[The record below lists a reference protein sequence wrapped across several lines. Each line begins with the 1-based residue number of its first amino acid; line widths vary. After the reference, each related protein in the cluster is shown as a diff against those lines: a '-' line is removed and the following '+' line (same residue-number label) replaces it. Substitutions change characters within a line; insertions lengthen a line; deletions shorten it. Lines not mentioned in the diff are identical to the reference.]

1 MLGTLT
7 KRSNIYIS
15 EEKVE
20 MPEQNTPRGTPTN
33 VCQTPRFETQV
44 FFSPSL
50 GENALES
57 FTQPAQGFL
66 GRYSSG
72 KCLRVICRK
81 NKQ

>member
-33 VCQTPRFETQV
+33 VCQTPRSETQV
-44 FFSPSL
+44 FFFPKP
-50 GENALES
+50 GRES
-57 FTQPAQGFL
+57 FRELYTTGS
-66 GRYSSG
+66 RISG
-72 KCLRVICRK
+72 MVQFRK
-81 NKQ
+81 MPEGDL

>member
-1 MLGTLT
+1 
-7 KRSNIYIS
+7 
-15 EEKVE
+15 

-33 VCQTPRFETQV
+33 VCQSPRSETQV
-44 FFSPSL
+44 FFLSL

-72 KCLRVICRK
+72 KGRRVICRK